1 MSQPLAY
8 RPRLK
13 SCFRCEIIPSEGVVL
28 LAENQSFIL
37 ANPAFIE
44 LVQLLDGQHT
54 LEEIITLLQQK
65 MSSPEI
71 LSLLMQIKGYTVD
84 VPPAIPSEQAAF
96 WEMLDIQPEVAYQQ
110 LQTTS
115 LRVTT
120 FGDIDPTP
128 FQTMLTSLGVQV
140 SDGGERSL
148 VLTDDYLQAGLEAFN
163 QKALAENRPWM
174 LVKPVG
180 TEIWLGPLLIPGQTG
195 CWECLRQRLQGKRKV
210 ETYLQHKQKTT
221 HSFPASLAVLPSTWQ
236 TALSLA
242 ATETFKWIVS
252 GANATIEGNIIT
264 LNTLTLEKH
273 NHRLTRRPQCP
284 ACGNSNLM
292 AQKQSTPPV
301 LQSRQKSF
309 TSDGGHRSIKPE
321 ETFRRLQPHISP
333 ITGIISHL
341 ASPHAREHQQLTSAY
356 ISKSIFYEYNQDLDS
371 LRRSLNRCASGKG
384 KSDIQAKV
392 SAIGEAI
399 ERYAGGFHG
408 DECRIRDRLKNLSHA
423 IHPND
428 CMLFSD
434 RQFQNRDLGTS
445 NPSRL
450 NWIPKPFDEEQE
462 IDWSPVWSLTDN
474 KPRYIP
480 TAYCYYGYAQQHH
493 IDFTR
498 ADSNGCAAGNT
509 LEEAILQGFME
520 LVERDSVALWWYN
533 RLPKLA
539 VNLADFNEPYF
550 QKLLRFYQQHHRD
563 LWVLDLTSDLNIPTF
578 AAISRRND
586 RAVENIILGFG
597 AHFDPQIAILRA
609 LTELNQ
615 SPPAVLSNK
624 YEQSPAYRDHY
635 PEALEWWRTA
645 TIENQPYLI
654 PDRTTTFKVQ
664 ADYANNWS
672 GDLYTDVM
680 NCVKLAQSK
689 GWETLILDQTR
700 PDIGLSVVKVIV
712 PGMRHFWPRFAPGRL
727 YDIPVQM
734 GWLTAPLAEEQL
746 NPQPIFF

>member
-1 MSQPLAY
+1 MSQLP

-13 SCFRCEIIPSEGVVL
+13 SCFRCEIIPSEGVLL

-54 LEEIITLLQQK
+54 LEEMIALLQTK
-65 MSSPEI
+65 MSSPEV
-71 LSLLMQIKGYTVD
+71 LSLLMQIRDYVVD
-84 VPPAIPSEQAAF
+84 VPPPIPSEQAAF
-96 WEMLDIQPEVAYQQ
+96 WEMLHIQSEVAYQR
-110 LQTTS
+110 LQTIS
-115 LRVTT
+115 LTVTT

-140 SDGGERSL
+140 RDGGERSL
-148 VLTDDYLQAGLEAFN
+148 VITDDYLQAELEAFN
-163 QKALAENRPWM
+163 QQALAENRPWM

-180 TEIWLGPLLIPGQTG
+180 TEIWLGPLFIPGKTG

-210 ETYLQHKQKTT
+210 QTYLQHKQNTT
-221 HSFPASLAVLPSTWQ
+221 HPFPLSLAVLPSTWQ

-242 ATETFKWIVS
+242 ATETVKWIVS
-252 GANATIEGNIIT
+252 GTNATLEGNIVT

-273 NHRLTRRPQCP
+273 NHRLIRRPQCP
-284 ACGNSNLM
+284 ACGHPGLM

-309 TSDGGHRSIKPE
+309 TTDGGHRSLAPE
-321 ETFRRLQPHISP
+321 ETFRQLQPHISP
-333 ITGIISHL
+333 ITGIISL
-341 ASPHAREHQQLTSAY
+341 LEPPHDWEHRRQLTPAY
-356 ISKSIFYEYNQDLDS
+356 ISQGIFLESNQDLDS
-371 LRRSLNRCASGKG
+371 LRRSLNRYASGRG

-392 SAIGEAI
+392 SAIGEAM
-399 ERYAGGFHG
+399 EHYAGGFHG
-408 DECRIRDRLKNLSHA
+408 DECRIRERWKNLSNP
-423 IHPND
+423 IHPNA
-428 CMLFSD
+428 CMLYSD
-434 RQFQNRDLGTS
+434 RQIQNRSLGTS

-450 NWIPKPFDEEQE
+450 NWVPQPFDEEQE

-474 KPRYIP
+474 ELRYLP
-480 TAYCYYGYAQQHH
+480 TAYCYYGYAQQYH
-493 IDFTR
+493 IEFTR

-533 RLPKLA
+533 RLSKPA

-550 QKLLRFYQQHHRD
+550 QELMRFYQQHHRD
-563 LWVLDLTSDLNIPTF
+563 LWVLDITSDLNIPTF
-578 AAISRRND
+578 AAISRQND
-586 RAVENIILGFG
+586 QAVENIIIGFG
-597 AHFDPQIAILRA
+597 AHLDPQIAILRA

-615 SPPAVLSNK
+615 SLPAVLSNK
-624 YEQSPAYRDHY
+624 PEHSRAYRDHY
-635 PEALEWWRTA
+635 PEALEWWQTA
-645 TIENQPYLI
+645 TLENQPYLI
-654 PDRTTTFKVQ
+654 PNETATRKVQ
-664 ADYANNWS
+664 ADYPNHGGS
-672 GDLYTDVM
+672 DLYTDVM

-689 GWETLILDQTR
+689 GWEILVLDQTR

-734 GWLTAPLAEEQL
+734 GWLKEPLAEEQL